1 MKLQLNEK
9 HLDNMALAMRDETR
23 LLVAE
28 GTVRSS
34 KTVTLIN
41 IFYNEVKASKERLHL
56 LAAKDYDAIRDNLLE
71 CNGLGLLDLHKDVK
85 LVKPKIGSYYL
96 VLKGLDKKWK
106 KVLLAGYSNKDQ
118 WKKILGKTLGV
129 ILVDEVNTAKE
140 QFIDETFARQVSAE
154 RPLTLFSLNGDNPK
168 HFIYQKYINHC
179 KPLGKVPA
187 SILADMNP
195 IPNKRGYYYYHWTM
209 KDNPVMTPAKIQ
221 AAMEIYEPGS
231 YYYTIKILGERGIA
245 EGIIYRKFVN
255 NTAAYILTKVPRL
268 SSIVLGVDFGG
279 NGSYHSFVATGIGP
293 NFEYVVHLESV
304 RLEATGMDPNDLTNE
319 WEQFVLLVQ
328 DKYHFKGM
336 NCYCDSA
343 EQTLMNGFKKRSAV
357 RGLGVVIKD
366 ALKSPINDRI
376 YLQNQ
381 LFGLKKLFFMEWA
394 TSCIDAYKTAVYD
407 SRPEHINE
415 RLDNGTSD
423 IDTMDASEYTIEP
436 FSKQLIL
443 KM

>member
-71 CNGLGLLDLHKDVK
+71 CNGLGLLDLHKDVR

-129 ILVDEVNTAKE
+129 ILVDEVNTANE

-168 HFIYQKYINHC
+168 C
-179 KPLGKVPA
+179 G
-187 SILADMNP
+187 
-195 IPNKRGYYYYHWTM
+195 
-209 KDNPVMTPAKIQ
+209 
-221 AAMEIYEPGS
+221 
-231 YYYTIKILGERGIA
+231 LGENKFEFDETTGTVQTATGVIA
-245 EGIIYRKFVN
+245 KQNTLYKNIAKQENLAADRFKKMLIAIKDVN
-255 NTAAYILTKVPRL
+255 NEYTTNPTLDYEELDITVEFDDNIVEDTDTKRKQDMSEVSAGIL
-268 SSIVLGVDFGG
+268 
-279 NGSYHSFVATGIGP
+279 
-293 NFEYVVHLESV
+293 
-304 RLEATGMDPNDLTNE
+304 
-319 WEQFVLLVQ
+319 
-328 DKYHFKGM
+328 
-336 NCYCDSA
+336 
-343 EQTLMNGFKKRSAV
+343 
-357 RGLGVVIKD
+357 
-366 ALKSPINDRI
+366 SPVEFRMRWYD
-376 YLQNQ
+376 
-381 LFGLKKLFFMEWA
+381 E
-394 TSCIDAYKTAVYD
+394 DEKTAIAAVQKEGLLFNKY
-407 SRPEHINE
+407 
-415 RLDNGTSD
+415 L
-423 IDTMDASEYTIEP
+423 
-436 FSKQLIL
+436 LIL
-443 KM
+443 QAGAITPELFVEKVYGENVKNKEDLVEYISQRYAPPSDDNDYDDEDDNQDDDSNVDEDDDE